1 MSIVDNLELLHENPK
16 HNAALVG
23 AVGVFGRYGFQKA
36 SMEAVAR
43 AAGISR
49 PGLYLMFPN
58 KEQLYR
64 ATMQGVLDRAQRA
77 MEARLADQ
85 SLSFDERIVAG
96 IDALMGPYI
105 DSPVARDLNDLLE
118 NSRPQLGSML
128 DDSQNRA
135 QATLSAHIA
144 EHAPPGL
151 LEADLTAHDVMDL
164 LLSAAITWK
173 STSNTRDQFRDRI
186 RRSLRLIHRPAR

>member
-1 MSIVDNLELLHENPK
+1 MDTLELLHENPK
-16 HNAALVG
+16 HNAVLEA
-23 AVGVFGRYGFQKA
+23 AVAVFGRFGFQKA

-64 ATMQGVLDRAQRA
+64 ATMQGVLERAQRA
-77 MEARLADQ
+77 MQARLADQ

-105 DSPVARDLNDLLE
+105 ENPVARDLNELLE
-118 NSRPQLGSML
+118 NSRSQLGSML
-128 DDSQNRA
+128 DDYESKA
-135 QATLSAHIA
+135 QATLSAYIA

-173 STSNTRDQFRDRI
+173 ATSSSRDQYRDRI